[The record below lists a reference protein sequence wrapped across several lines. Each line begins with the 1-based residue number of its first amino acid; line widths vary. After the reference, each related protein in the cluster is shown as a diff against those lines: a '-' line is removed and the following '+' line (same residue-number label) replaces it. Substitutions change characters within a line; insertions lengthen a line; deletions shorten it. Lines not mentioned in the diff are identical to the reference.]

1 MIKCKNCGGL
11 TEYKGESHC
20 PNCRT
25 EYTVTPLEATDMMKE
40 ARAAVKSRDYE
51 TARENVHFLANRGIL
66 DAEREY
72 GAMLEKG
79 RILPRDLDLAS
90 RYYLSAAKKND
101 PYSAYKYSCLT
112 ARSDEK
118 ISDFWLF
125 YAALLGSKE
134 AFPKAAE
141 AYRRIGDE
149 ETATYYYSL
158 AADCDDTHAIFAMA
172 KRYYNGIGAPQSEE
186 CAKWY
191 MDRLTLPPIY
201 AIRLKLMLR
210 GITPKEAP
218 KVPFIHR
225 EAILRRLSRDAERFG
240 FSEARLGLA
249 KMLAE
254 GGDAKALY
262 DLGRLLAE
270 GVGGPSD
277 PEGAITALENAQA
290 LGSSDAAKYLGD
302 MFISGK
308 IVPRDISRAL
318 GHYEHATSLGYSSA
332 YEAMGDIFREGELV
346 PCNIA
351 YAIELYKTGGNMGD
365 ESCRN
370 KAIELTSE
378 RERLYQMAMT
388 LESTDPQ
395 RAFDA
400 LSLSAAMG
408 YVPSHRELGRFF
420 ENGIGTETDRHA
432 AFFWYSFAVKKGDM
446 DALYDLGRC
455 YAHGIGVAFDFDL
468 AMDTLLKAIR
478 YGSSKAK
485 DEFNRLKANK
495 TKALSRQLFSKA
507 MRLLYQQKYREARA
521 LLEIC
526 YEAGNPQAAY
536 TLGCM
541 YEFGL
546 GGFTDREGAK
556 SLYEY
561 SFREKFRDPRQE
573 YKLKILR
580 MTR

>member
-25 EYTVTPLEATDMMKE
+25 EYTVTALEASDMMKE
-40 ARAAVKSRDYE
+40 ARAAIKSRDYE
-51 TARENVHFLANRGIL
+51 TARENVHFLANRGIT

-72 GAMLEKG
+72 GAMLERGK
-79 RILPRDLDLAS
+79 ILPRDLDLAS
-90 RYYLSAAKKND
+90 KYYLSAARKND

-112 ARSDEK
+112 ARTDEK
-118 ISDFWLF
+118 ISDFWLS
-125 YAALLGSKE
+125 YAALIGSKD
-134 AFPKAAE
+134 AYPKAAE
-141 AYRRIGDE
+141 AYRKIGDE

-158 AADCDDTHAIFAMA
+158 AADCDDTRAIFTMA
-172 KRYYNGIGAPQSEE
+172 KRYYSGIGAPQSEE

-191 MDRLTLPPIY
+191 MDRLAIPPIY

-210 GITPKEAP
+210 GVTPKEAP

-225 EAILRRLSRDAERFG
+225 TAILRRLCRDAEKFG
-240 FSEARLGLA
+240 FAEARLNLTR
-249 KMLAE
+249 MLADGQDPKPLFE
-254 GGDAKALY
+254 
-262 DLGRLLAE
+262 LGKLLAE
-270 GVGGPSD
+270 GVGCKTD
-277 PEGAITALENAQA
+277 PEEAIRALENAQA

-318 GHYEHATSLGYSSA
+318 SHYEHATSLGYSSA

-346 PCNIA
+346 PCNVA

-365 ESCRN
+365 ENCRN
-370 KAIELTSE
+370 KAMELTAE
-378 RERLYQMAMT
+378 RSRLYQMAMS
-388 LESTDPQ
+388 LESTDPE

-408 YVPSHRELGRFF
+408 YVPSHRELGRYF
-420 ENGIGTETDRHA
+420 ENGIGTKTDRHA
-432 AFFWYSFAVKKGDM
+432 AYFWYSFAVKKSDM

-455 YAHGIGVAFDFDL
+455 YAHGIGTAFDFDL
-468 AMDTLLKAIR
+468 AMDTLMKAVR
-478 YGSSKAK
+478 HGNSRAST
-485 DEFNRLKANK
+485 ELERLKRNK

-507 MRLLYQQKYREARA
+507 MRLIYMQKYKDAIA
-521 LLEIC
+521 LLELC
-526 YEAGNPQAAY
+526 YRAGNPQAAY

-546 GGFTDREGAK
+546 GGYTDRETAK

-561 SFREKFRDPRQE
+561 SFRERFRDPRQE